1 MLTPLIGMEPTFGAE
16 FNSSAGHA
24 GSESGEV
31 GVFEQVLH
39 DLLDPDTE
47 ENGSGIG
54 VCPCLMIPSP
64 MTFPIALEEGLGGA
78 QSLLPP
84 PVAWERGSGVP
95 LDQLAEEPLQ
105 AGSIDAPSADAVEA
119 IGTSS
124 LPGAAEALA
133 VQTDADFPAHL
144 EAEERGVKTEPM
156 TVLGGDFQSVQGGV
170 ARREQAADPHPV
182 NGNEGTLPVSPAR
195 QGETPSTPVL
205 DSPSADPD
213 ALQVS
218 EPNAL
223 KRGSHEPPD
232 LAHHDQHRTHAPHI
246 AHATHRSAS
255 VVHTEP
261 SVIAPSD
268 RLAEPNWH
276 MAEQM
281 AQHIERMIYDRE
293 RDAITVR
300 LDPPELG
307 VIELRV
313 QASGNEVQA
322 WVSAE
327 RDLTRQLLQQA
338 QQQLREQLESRG
350 LQLTHFDIGGQSH
363 SRFAQAQPPRTPA
376 IQTPTATH
384 PSTATD
390 SLWYDGRWSVWV

>member
-1 MLTPLIGMEPTFGAE
+1 MLTPVIGMEPTLGAD
-16 FNSSAGHA
+16 FNCATGNT

-39 DLLDPDTE
+39 DLLDPDPE
-47 ENGSGIG
+47 ENEAGIG
-54 VCPCLMIPSP
+54 VIPFPMTSP
-64 MTFPIALEEGLGGA
+64 MVLEEGLGGA
-78 QSLLPP
+78 QSSSPTP
-84 PVAWERGSGVP
+84 IAWEQGSGVP
-95 LDQLAEEPLQ
+95 LDQLAGEPLQ
-105 AGSIDAPSADAVEA
+105 AGSIDAPSADALGEAVEP
-119 IGTSS
+119 IGPFSS
-124 LPGAAEALA
+124 PSTAEALDMP
-133 VQTDADFPAHL
+133 TDTSFLTHL
-144 EAEERGVKTEPM
+144 EAAERGVNTEPM
-156 TVLGGDFQSVQGGV
+156 TVLGGDFQSVQGGS
-170 ARREQAADPHPV
+170 AKREQATDLHPA

-205 DSPSADPD
+205 DSPNAEPD

-218 EPNAL
+218 EPNAQ
-223 KRGSHEPPD
+223 KRGGHEPPD
-232 LAHHDQHRTHAPHI
+232 LTQHDRHRTHASHT
-246 AHATHRSAS
+246 AHATHWSAS

-276 MAEQM
+276 TVEQM
-281 AQHIERMIYDRE
+281 AQHIERIVYDRE

-327 RDLTRQLLQQA
+327 RDVTRQLLQQA

-350 LQLTHFDIGGQSH
+350 LQLTHFDVGGQSH
-363 SRFAQAQPPRTPA
+363 SRFAQAQPPRPPA
-376 IQTPTATH
+376 MQTPTATH